1 MLRIIYFLFIL
12 CFQLVAQAS
21 AQGYQIDRYFYQD
34 AQNKISIDS
43 VDNVH
48 FQAYSGTLRLGF
60 QSSPT
65 WIRLKIHPS
74 EGQIKTASIT
84 NLLILRV
91 SPHYLDHI
99 DVYQFVGGV
108 WSYETAGDLHKKTAQ
123 LCADDTHCFTL
134 RLSEHPDDAI
144 YLRVQTEGL
153 TQIQTEVQLADEL
166 MDVVLSRIKSITTGS
181 TIATL
186 LCILALVFVLF
197 ARTMLTHTY
206 LLCQAVIAL
215 HIFFSTGGQ
224 SEPSSTWAPET
235 LNLLLHVLFVFRVC
249 AMGLVGWGFLYNYEM
264 SKSYKNCM
272 IIFALICVLS
282 LCLILIGHVQ
292 LGLEIALAVFIINPI
307 VQVLGIYKVKKMPQ
321 KIRLVLYVTYGV
333 YVVSGYC
340 ISLVALGFFSQL
352 ATADL
357 VQHVSDVRLN
367 GLLIAA
373 LTFWAVITEQSQQK
387 LEKMQEIQALELN
400 AAQAQANQN
409 LVNERNAL
417 IDMLTHELKT
427 PLSTIRFALATLK
440 SKFNTDDESMGRVQ
454 RIDSSV
460 IRMNT
465 MIEHVARS
473 NKIDRTVLDAST
485 TKIPA
490 AELMEE
496 LINEF
501 SHAERFDLHIQDDTY
516 FKADRQML
524 TLILENLLSNAY
536 KYTADQ
542 KISIWID
549 QQVQAQSG
557 RSDLSG
563 HASATS
569 TVTRFVISNRVAAD
583 SEPDEARLFERYY
596 RHPNFQ
602 NHAGMGIGLSL
613 VHSAAEKIGAHVSY
627 KHENA
632 CVIFEVNISNEGW

>member
-1 MLRIIYFLFIL
+1 MLRIICFLFFL
-12 CFQLVAQAS
+12 SFQLATQAAAS
-21 AQGYQIDRYFYQD
+21 DYKINSYFYQD
-34 AQNKISIDS
+34 IENNLTIDR
-43 VDNVH
+43 VEKVQ
-48 FQAYSGTLRLGF
+48 FKPYVGTLRLGF

-65 WIRLKIHPS
+65 WIRLEIYPS
-74 EGQIKTASIT
+74 QAPTKTVSIT
-84 NLLILRV
+84 NPLILRV
-91 SPHYLDHI
+91 GPHYLDHI
-99 DVYQFVGGV
+99 EVYQLHGGV
-108 WSYETAGDLHKKTAQ
+108 WSKETAGDLHKKTTQ

-134 RLSEHPDDAI
+134 RPSEHPDDAI

-153 TQIQTEVQLADEL
+153 TQIQTEVKLADEL

-186 LCILALVFVLF
+186 LCILALVFVFF
-197 ARTMLTHTY
+197 ARTMLTYTY
-206 LLCQAVIAL
+206 LWCQAVIAL

-249 AMGLVGWGFLYNYEM
+249 AMGLLGWGFLYNYEM
-264 SKSYKNCM
+264 SRNYKDCM
-272 IIFALICVLS
+272 IIFALICLLS
-282 LCLILIGHVQ
+282 LCLILLGHVQ
-292 LGLEIALAVFIINPI
+292 LGIEIALTVFVINPI
-307 VQVLGIYKVKKMPQ
+307 VQVLGIYEIKKMPQ
-321 KIRLVLYVTYGV
+321 KMRIVLYATYGV

-357 VQHVSDVRLN
+357 VQQVSDVRLN

-400 AAQAQANQN
+400 AAQAHANQN

-440 SKFNTDDESMGRVQ
+440 SKFNADDESMGRVQ

-473 NKIDRTVLDAST
+473 NKIDRTVLEAST
-485 TKIPA
+485 AKIPA

-501 SHAERFDLHIQDDTY
+501 SHPERFDVNVEENTY
-516 FKADRQML
+516 FQADRQML

-542 KISIWID
+542 KISISID
-549 QQVQAQSG
+549 HQTQAKSTVEDPASHG
-557 RSDLSG
+557 RSMPNM
-563 HASATS
+563 
-569 TVTRFVISNRVAAD
+569 TRFTISNRVAAD

-613 VHSAAEKIGAHVSY
+613 VHSAAEKIGALVSY
-627 KHENA
+627 RHA
-632 CVIFEVNISNEGW
+632 HGCVIFEVHISNESA